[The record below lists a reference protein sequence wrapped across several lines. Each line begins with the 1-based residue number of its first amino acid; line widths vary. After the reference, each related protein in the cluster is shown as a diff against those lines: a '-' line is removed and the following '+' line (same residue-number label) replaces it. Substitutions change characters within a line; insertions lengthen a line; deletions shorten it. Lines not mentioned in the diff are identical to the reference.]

1 MRLLAMSNKVKSSK
15 RKRSRRSTFPTLYL
29 AILTV
34 LTYVPIAVV
43 VVYSFNESKISSV
56 WDGFS
61 LRWYKELFQDPAMFR
76 ALFISILLGVSS
88 CLIAAVIATLAAIGL
103 PRAKL
108 PGRKLVEYL
117 SSLPIIIPEIV
128 LGMVFLVYFSLLNLP
143 FGMTTLIIAHTSF
156 CIPYIY
162 MQVKARLIGLDESY
176 YEAARDLGASSIRA
190 FFDITLPLIMP
201 AVISGMFLSFA
212 MSFDDVIISVFVTGV
227 STDTLPIKVYTQL
240 KTSTTP
246 KINALCT
253 LMLVV
258 TVFCYVMS
266 YVFSRIGRRNMKTQ
280 KEREHKEAIR
290 KA

>member
-1 MRLLAMSNKVKSSK
+1 MNVMATSNKEKTPK
-15 RKRSRRSTFPTLYL
+15 RKRSRKSTFPTFYL
-29 AILTV
+29 SLLTI

-88 CLIAAVIATLAAIGL
+88 CLIAAVIATLAAIGF
-103 PRAKL
+103 PKAKL
-108 PGRKLVEYL
+108 PGSKLIEYL
-117 SSLPIIIPEIV
+117 SSAPIIIPEIV
-128 LGMVFLVYFSLLNLP
+128 LGMVFLVYFSLLKLP

-162 MQVKARLIGLDESY
+162 MEVKARLIGLDESY

-227 STDTLPIKVYTQL
+227 NTDTLPIKVYTQL

-253 LMLVV
+253 LMLTA

-266 YVFSRIGRRNMKTQ
+266 YVFSRIGKRNIKTQ
-280 KEREHKEAIR
+280 KEREHEEAIR